1 VLPSRPTLIFLL
13 LAVIGTYGLMAY
25 AVSRRTREIGIRM
38 ALGAGAGEVL
48 KLVLKDGAFLTIAGL
63 AIGLPLALIASVA
76 LRSVFVDVGGVDI
89 IVIAIASIA
98 LAVAVTLAGA
108 VPARRATKVEAL
120 AALRTE

>member
-1 VLPSRPTLIFLL
+1 
-13 LAVIGTYGLMAY
+13 
-25 AVSRRTREIGIRM
+25 M